1 VLDLGW
7 AGLGGG
13 VTVGVVWAGLSEKQ
27 KVFGGQLSLL
37 AKYEDMTT

>member
-13 VTVGVVWAGLSEKQ
+13 VTVGVVWAGLSEKLR
-27 KVFGGQLSLL
+27 KKLKSFWRAVVV
-37 AKYEDMTT
+37 ARKI